1 MQLDLTSCFFGVCIM
16 AFGFFLMRTHWAMW
30 VRQQQEFIDDPRE
43 LRHLQN
49 RFHRRFQTSGL
60 IAFVGLLIPIAD
72 LPLVWNQGPLLP
84 TILWIGIVG
93 VILWIVA
100 LAFGDFVST
109 HAHSRATMLRL
120 EARKQELLGQVKRMR
135 PDAESSDE

>member
-1 MQLDLTSCFFGVCIM
+1 M
-16 AFGFFLMRTHWAMW
+16 AFGFFLMRTHWLMW

-49 RFHRRFQTSGL
+49 RFHRRVQTSGL
-60 IAFVGLLIPIAD
+60 IAFVGLLIPLAD

-93 VILWIVA
+93 VIL
-100 LAFGDFVST
+100 LAGPWSASAMPGADF
-109 HAHSRATMLRL
+109 
-120 EARKQELLGQVKRMR
+120 EASCAIPARN
-135 PDAESSDE
+135 AS

>member
-1 MQLDLTSCFFGVCIM
+1 MQLDLISCSVGICIM
-16 AFGFFLMRTHWAMW
+16 AFGFFLMRSHWMMW

-43 LRHLQN
+43 LRHLQV
-49 RFHRRFQTSGL
+49 RFRRRVQTSGL
-60 IAFVGLLIPIAD
+60 IAFIGLLIPIAD
-72 LPLVWNQGPLLP
+72 LPVVWKQGPLLP

-109 HAHSRATMLRL
+109 HAHSRATLLRI
-120 EARKQELLGQVKRMR
+120 EARKQALMGQVERMR
-135 PDAESSDE
+135 PEAKEE